1 MIKEWNVK
9 AFSGLLR
16 CPNMSLKL
24 IESAFEM
31 RSMCFLHTCSTQLRF
46 TMTLR
51 EIWVAFTN
59 LIVMVHVV
67 AMEIAT
73 LKGCREAFVL
83 LNGRKE

>member
-1 MIKEWNVK
+1 
-9 AFSGLLR
+9 
-16 CPNMSLKL
+16 MSLKL
-24 IESAFEM
+24 IESVFEM
-31 RSMCFLHTCSTQLRF
+31 RSMFFLHTCSTQLRF